1 MTAKDHMD
9 NKKATSLYEY
19 IRGRNLT
26 GAQGIIKLDD
36 DRMVLT
42 QVYSHEGHDMLTDE
56 ITFDGYRAIK
66 ILARHKGRDDIFY
79 LSPIMPDHRKVGPEL
94 DMLTISDL
102 CCPVAKTPLPRI
114 APCGCTMGA
123 FYRQVFLD
131 PSLSEEWS
139 IGFCDAYGCTRSFLR
154 DESEIISEM
163 LNNLLWSQYE

>member
-123 FYRQVFLD
+123 FYPAGVFGPQPFGGMVHRLLRRLRLH
-131 PSLSEEWS
+131 PFL
-139 IGFCDAYGCTRSFLR
+139 LR